1 MNNQPTV
8 HIVDDEPALLK
19 ALSRLLRSE
28 GFDVKTYTGGREF
41 LNSADTG
48 KPGCLILDESMPGM
62 TGTELHRELA
72 TRGCALSVIFLTAH
86 GDIPMGVRA
95 IKEGAMD
102 FLVKPAKDSE
112 LIACIKNGLEKS
124 KQLAAEQSLVGEL
137 RERHAALS
145 RREREVMGHVVAGLP
160 NKRIAELLGV
170 VEQTIKVHRG
180 RAMEKMGAES
190 LAQLVLFAERLGLT
204 AKKAA

>member
-1 MNNQPTV
+1 MNDTPTI

-28 GFDVKTYTGGREF
+28 GFDVKTYASAGEF
-41 LNSADTG
+41 LVSADTA

-72 TRGCALSVIFLTAH
+72 ARGCALSVVFLTAH

-95 IKEGAMD
+95 IKEGAID

-112 LIACIKNGLEKS
+112 LIACIKNGIEKS
-124 KQLAAEQSLVGEL
+124 HRLAAEQSVVGEL
-137 RERHAALS
+137 RARHAALS
-145 RREREVMGHVVAGLP
+145 RREREVMAHVVAGLP
-160 NKRIAELLGV
+160 NRRIAGMLGV

-190 LAQLVLFAERLGLT
+190 LAQLVLFAGRLGIT
-204 AKKAA
+204 EKKAA

>member
-1 MNNQPTV
+1 MNDTPTI

-28 GFDVKTYTGGREF
+28 GFDVKTYASAGEF
-41 LNSADTG
+41 LVSADTA

-72 TRGCALSVIFLTAH
+72 ARGCALSVVFLTAH

-95 IKEGAMD
+95 IKEGAID

-112 LIACIKNGLEKS
+112 LIACIKNGIEKS
-124 KQLAAEQSLVGEL
+124 NRLAAEQSVVGEL
-137 RERHAALS
+137 RARHAALS
-145 RREREVMGHVVAGLP
+145 RREREVMAHVVAGLP
-160 NKRIAELLGV
+160 NRRIAGMLGV

-190 LAQLVLFAERLGLT
+190 LAQLVLFAGRLGIT
-204 AKKAA
+204 EKKAA